1 MSNRQYITFHYKNL
15 LISKY
20 KTRYPDDIMELGNR
34 LIMSGLKNNRKLQ
47 QQIPIMKGYLDIF
60 HYRRLNKLKVSSED
74 HRHFVGCFLGLMK
87 LNQLL
92 EDDATGFIITKT

>member
-1 MSNRQYITFHYKNL
+1 MGNRQYITFHYKNL

-20 KTRYPDDIMELGNR
+20 KTQYPQDIMELGNQ